1 MTHHSHKKETDMSN
15 KIDRRE
21 FLKATGTAAATTVL
35 AGCGVKAG
43 GQDADLDAA
52 GHHTSPVPTDKMTC
66 RTNPKTGDRV
76 SILGYGWMR
85 LPTIKGGSGRTQENA
100 NGEALDQEEINR
112 LTRYALDHGVN
123 YFDTSPAYCQGRSEE
138 SLGTALKASGYPRDK
153 YFIATKLSNFSPQQ
167 YPLEEGKQMFE
178 NSLRYLQTPY
188 VDYLLLHAVGGG
200 GMKTLHDRYLDNGLL
215 DWLMQQREAG
225 RIRNLGFSFHGDVAV
240 FDWLLEHHGQYHWDF
255 VQIQANYCDW
265 HNDDDRGRSGEY
277 LYGQLAQRGIP
288 VVIMEPLL
296 GGRLSKVPDHV
307 VAHLKQRKP
316 ENSVASWAF
325 RYIASKPA
333 VLTVLSG
340 MTYMEHLQDNI
351 RSYSPLDPLS
361 QEEQEWLEG
370 ETASLIKGYPTI
382 DCNDCKYCMPCPY
395 GLDIPAIFMHYNRCV
410 NKGQVPESQQAR
422 NYQQARR
429 AFLVGYDRSV
439 PRLRQANHCIQCR
452 ACVPHCPQQIDIPAQ
467 LQRIDEFVEKLKQ
480 DKL

>member
-1 MTHHSHKKETDMSN
+1 MSN
-15 KIDRRE
+15 NINRRE
-21 FLKATGTAAATTVL
+21 FLKTTSIVATTGVM
-35 AGCGVKAG
+35 ASCGIKSNS
-43 GQDADLDAA
+43 ADDQLDSA
-52 GHHTSPVPTDKMTC
+52 GHHKGPVPTNRMTY
-66 RTNPKTGDRV
+66 RTNPKTGDKV

-85 LPTIKGGSGRTQENA
+85 LPTIKGGSARTQENV
-100 NGEALDQEEINR
+100 NGNALDQEEINR

-123 YFDTSPAYCQGRSEE
+123 YFDTSPAYCQGKSEE
-138 SLGTALKASGYPRDK
+138 SLGIALKASGYKRNQ

-167 YPLEEGKQMFE
+167 YPLEEGKKMFE
-178 NSLRYLQTPY
+178 NSLRYLQTDY

-200 GMKTLHDRYLDNGLL
+200 GMKTLHERYLDNGLL

-240 FDWLLEHHGQYHWDF
+240 FDWLLSQNDHYHWDF

-265 HNDDDRGRSGEY
+265 HNDEDRGRSGEY
-277 LYGQLAQRGIP
+277 LYGELVKRDIP
-288 VVIMEPLL
+288 AVIMEPLL

-325 RYIASKPA
+325 RYIASKKN

-340 MTYMEHLQDNI
+340 MTYMEHLEDNI
-351 RSYSPLDPLS
+351 RSYAPLEPLT

-370 ETASLIKGYPTI
+370 ETASLIKSYPTI

-395 GLDIPAIFMHYNRCV
+395 GLDIPAIFIHYNKCV
-410 NKGQVPESQQAR
+410 NKGQVPESQQAK
-422 NYQQARR
+422 NYQEARR

-467 LQRIDEFVEKLKQ
+467 LQRIDEFVEALKQ
-480 DKL
+480 NKL